1 MKKII
6 LLFLSF
12 NCFISINLIAQQ
24 QWQVVATAPSFSTT
38 DSLVFTDV
46 NFIDDSLGWAV
57 TNLGDL
63 YKTENGG
70 NTWIYKLKFTKVTVY
85 GPNIQFAKSRIYFF
99 SRDTGFAMMRY
110 DTTYYKTTDGGLTWQ
125 SAMIRNSNSL
135 RVKSLTVCKK
145 QVDILYTDGSN
156 KNYIYEYNDST
167 KSDSTTKLPLDGL
180 GYSLTKISDTTTL
193 FVKDTC
199 ITGQSFC
206 TQNIYLSNEINNTW
220 NQVLPPI
227 NWSFY
232 AEDFFML
239 NETLGFCHFSTG
251 SRSLIKK
258 TSDGCN
264 SFNEILKPDTLKAR
278 DIQQLFFLTP
288 YRGWIGSDTGVYETK
303 DGGISWQFLNVGH
316 KIMGFSKKPN
326 GVVYGVGKNIIR
338 LDAKVI
344 SSIEEKNKDSNNEI
358 VSIFPN
364 PSNGKFTIRVNSKEP
379 ESTKMEVFDILGN
392 KVEERIL
399 LDETNYLSIK
409 NNGVYIVKI
418 WSGSSVQEEKIVI
431 AK

>member
-12 NCFISINLIAQQ
+12 NCYISVNLIAQQ
-24 QWQVVATAPSFSTT
+24 QWQVVSTAPSFSTT

-63 YKTENGG
+63 FKTENGG
-70 NTWIYKLKFTKVTVY
+70 DTWNFKSKFTLSKPYPGYIGFTVSSISFL
-85 GPNIQFAKSRIYFF
+85 NK
-99 SRDTGFAMMRY
+99 DTGFAMMRF
-110 DTTYYKTTDGGLTWQ
+110 DTTYYKTTDGGLTWK
-125 SAMIRNSNSL
+125 SAMLKNWISFSTRSL
-135 RVKSLTVCKK
+135 QRFKNKVA
-145 QVDILYTDGSN
+145 ILYWQYPAIS
-156 KNYIYEYNDST
+156 YIFTYDHTSKTE
-167 KSDSTTKLPLDGL
+167 KLDTLSFGGAAV
-180 GYSLTKISDTTTL
+180 GYYRISDTSIL
-193 FVKDTC
+193 FVADTC
-199 ITGQSFC
+199 VTGQSVC
-206 TQNIYLSNEINNTW
+206 TQNRYLFNENLSTW
-220 NQVLPPI
+220 SKAQPPI
-227 NWSFY
+227 NGGFY
-232 AEDFFML
+232 LENLMMV
-239 NETLGFCHFSTG
+239 NEELGFAHFSTG

-288 YRGWIGSDTGVYETK
+288 YRGWIGSDTGIYETK

-316 KIMGFSKKPN
+316 KITGFTKKPN

-344 SSIEEKNKDSNNEI
+344 SSIEEKNKDSRNDI

-364 PSNGKFTIRVNSKEP
+364 PSNGKFTIRINSKET

-418 WSGSSVQEEKIVI
+418 WSGSSVQEEKIVV